1 MGNEI
6 IPYPGANGAWPW
18 RDHPWELG
26 VRYVRL
32 RATSPTYG
40 AVTVVLVDGPGQ
52 DRFYL
57 LCVEKMLSG
66 PQLIRAVA
74 ARRH

>member
-1 MGNEI
+1 
-6 IPYPGANGAWPW
+6 
-18 RDHPWELG
+18 
-26 VRYVRL
+26 L

-40 AVTVVLVDGPGQ
+40 AVTVELVDGPGQ

-57 LCVEKMLSG
+57 LCVEKMGSDGCARGRTRTGSLLSSVCG
-66 PQLIRAVA
+66 EDVERSAAHPAVA